1 MGKPGSVISLQ
12 RCRALIV
19 KETRELLRDPIY
31 LGLAFFVPMLLLQLF
46 GYGLSLDVKHLPIVF
61 VDPDNNAVSRD
72 YIDSFTHSEYF
83 ELVSV
88 TRDAAEARDLM
99 QRGTARVIVELPPDF
114 ARLLTGG
121 DAAEVSVHIDGSF
134 PTRAEVIES
143 YVTTIN
149 ALYNQQA
156 LRAYVEDFGLNAD
169 LAMPVELRVSI
180 WYNPTLESINMIVP
194 GLLVLILMLFP
205 AILGALLIAREKED
219 GTIFNLY
226 CSPIARWEILAGK
239 AVPYIMVSFI
249 DFLLIFAASI
259 LQFGVHFVGSFLV
272 LASAALLYC
281 TCTIGLGL
289 LFSIL
294 TRTQLAAMLL
304 TFLLTVTPAFNYS
317 GFTSPVASMDEL
329 GRLIAHAIPAT
340 YFMDVVRGSYLKRLG
355 FEYYAGDIIALAIYT
370 AAVYGLCLAMLKKRI
385 G

>member
-1 MGKPGSVISLQ
+1 M
-12 RCRALIV
+12 
-19 KETRELLRDPIY
+19 LRDPIY

-83 ELVSV
+83 ELVSI

-149 ALYNQQA
+149 TLYNQQA
-156 LRAYVEDFGLNAD
+156 LRAHVEAFGLDAD

-205 AILGALLIAREKED
+205 AILGALLIVREKED

-249 DFLLIFAASI
+249 DFLLIFAAST

-370 AAVYGLCLAMLKKRI
+370 AAVYGLCLAMLKKRV